1 MNSTIDYY
9 NRNAEAYF
17 NRTADVD
24 FVDTYKRFLQ
34 YMPEGG
40 RIMDLGCGSGRD
52 VKWFCD
58 HGYDADGLDASEE
71 LAIKAR
77 DQYGIH
83 VEIGLIEEWITD
95 DPYDGIWCCAALM
108 HFNDA
113 GCRRFFDNL
122 QYNLK
127 SGGAVYISVKTVIKT
142 GVDNTGRYFRNFNE
156 KDIYEMVD
164 HTANFEIRELWYS
177 EDLLSRADFKWLNVI
192 ITKFF

>member
-17 NRTADVD
+17 DRTADVD
-24 FVDTYKRFLQ
+24 FEDTYKRFLQ

-58 HGYDADGLDASEE
+58 HGYDAYGLDASEE

-83 VEIGLIEEWITD
+83 VETGLIEEWITD

-127 SGGAVYISVKTVIKT
+127 SGGAVYISVKTGIET
-142 GVDNTGRYFRNFNE
+142 GVDNTGRYFRNFIE
-156 KDIYEMVD
+156 KDIDEMLD
-164 HTANFEIRELWYS
+164 HTTIFKIRELWYS
-177 EDLLSRADFKWLNVI
+177 EDSLSRTEFRWMNAI
-192 ITKFF
+192 ITRK